1 MKNRTSV
8 TAVYLLA
15 ALGLS
20 GCAAKPPATELTQ
33 AQRIA
38 KSAIIVDGHIDVP
51 YRVNK
56 HWVDVTQATADGD
69 FDYPRAVQ
77 GGLNAPFMS
86 IYVPASLDNSKG
98 SIQLANTLID
108 TVEAIVARAPDKF
121 AIATSVA
128 DVRKQFTQGLISL
141 PLGME
146 NGSPIQGDLANL
158 QHFYDRGIRYITL
171 AHSQSN
177 HISDSSYDIR
187 KRWQGLSPFGKTL
200 IKQMNNLGIL
210 IDISHVSDQA
220 FYQVIELSRA
230 PVIASHSSIRFF
242 TPGWERNMDQAMLNA
257 LGANG
262 GVIMIN
268 FGSGFVSP
276 EARQWWDRL
285 VALREQWAVKFG
297 QTSPETLALEAEYR
311 QTNPYPFAD
320 LETVLDHIDLVK
332 ATIGAEHIG
341 IGSDFD
347 GVGNTLPTQLKDVS
361 TYPNLIQGL
370 LDRGYS
376 ENEITGILGLNLL
389 RVWEQVEQLAA
400 PVAKTV
406 SD

>member
-1 MKNRTSV
+1 
-8 TAVYLLA
+8 
-15 ALGLS
+15 
-20 GCAAKPPATELTQ
+20 
-33 AQRIA
+33 
-38 KSAIIVDGHIDVP
+38 
-51 YRVNK
+51 
-56 HWVDVTQATADGD
+56 
-69 FDYPRAVQ
+69 
-77 GGLNAPFMS
+77 MS
-86 IYVPASLDNSKG
+86 IYVPASLDNSKA

-128 DVRKQFTQGLISL
+128 DVRKQFTHGLISL

-262 GVIMIN
+262 GVR
-268 FGSGFVSP
+268 G
-276 EARQWWDRL
+276 
-285 VALREQWAVKFG
+285 
-297 QTSPETLALEAEYR
+297 
-311 QTNPYPFAD
+311 
-320 LETVLDHIDLVK
+320 
-332 ATIGAEHIG
+332 
-341 IGSDFD
+341 
-347 GVGNTLPTQLKDVS
+347 GV
-361 TYPNLIQGL
+361 
-370 LDRGYS
+370 
-376 ENEITGILGLNLL
+376 
-389 RVWEQVEQLAA
+389 
-400 PVAKTV
+400 
-406 SD
+406 